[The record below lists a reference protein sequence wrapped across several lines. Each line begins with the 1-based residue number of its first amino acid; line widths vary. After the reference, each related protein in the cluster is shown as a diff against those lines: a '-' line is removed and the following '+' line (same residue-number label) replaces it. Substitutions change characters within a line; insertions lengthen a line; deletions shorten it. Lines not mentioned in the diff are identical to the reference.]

1 MSLDVGEGDPV
12 GEIKPVSKTFPSALR
27 QRQSKSPCLFPSL
40 PSLPATLCR
49 RSLVQY
55 SEARVQKGERGAHFG
70 LTPDLNVLT
79 NAMRIRVAC
88 RAKRDQVGLC
98 IVARL
103 ATQFVV
109 VNFQVQDRATTL
121 TPPAVSA

>member
-1 MSLDVGEGDPV
+1 M
-12 GEIKPVSKTFPSALR
+12 
-27 QRQSKSPCLFPSL
+27 
-40 PSLPATLCR
+40 
-49 RSLVQY
+49 QY
-55 SEARVQKGERGAHFG
+55 SEARVQKGERGAHIG

-103 ATQFVV
+103 ATQFLV
-109 VNFQVQDRATTL
+109 VNFQIRYCAATL
-121 TPPAVSA
+121 TSPAVAA